1 MCENMEIIE
10 KYIVKIGMCDDDLEN
25 VKLVAKQLESEIIN
39 QNFNAE
45 ITLITDAQEKV
56 FESVKNGDIDILFL
70 DIDFKGKGKNGI
82 DFAYELRL
90 VNREFSL
97 VFLSGHQ
104 RYMHVSFCV
113 KVFDYIVKPI
123 NKTILEQLVS
133 RFKQE
138 YIINKSKF
146 LTLNKW
152 ITVRI
157 EDILYI
163 EKDGNK
169 CNVVTGFA
177 TYSTTINLNALL
189 DRLPPYFIKCH
200 RSYIANTKRIAAI
213 DKKEQYIYFE
223 NGSKCPINSYFKL

>member
-1 MCENMEIIE
+1 
-10 KYIVKIGMCDDDLEN
+10 
-25 VKLVAKQLESEIIN
+25 
-39 QNFNAE
+39 
-45 ITLITDAQEKV
+45 
-56 FESVKNGDIDILFL
+56 
-70 DIDFKGKGKNGI
+70 
-82 DFAYELRL
+82 
-90 VNREFSL
+90 
-97 VFLSGHQ
+97 
-104 RYMHVSFCV
+104 MHVSFCV

-200 RSYIANTKRIAAI
+200 RSYISNTKRIAAI